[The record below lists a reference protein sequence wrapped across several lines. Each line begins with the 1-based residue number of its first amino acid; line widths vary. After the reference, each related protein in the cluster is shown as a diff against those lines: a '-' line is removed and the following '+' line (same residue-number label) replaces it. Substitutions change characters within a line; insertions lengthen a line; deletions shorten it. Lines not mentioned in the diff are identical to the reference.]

1 MARSRMT
8 TRWVFA
14 LAAIAVLLPVARAGE
29 ASAPRRWLADLPLLQ
44 VLIYGSVAGLA
55 LSVLILLLIW
65 WKEWRRGDVW

>member
-1 MARSRMT
+1 MARFRMT
-8 TRWVFA
+8 TRWA
-14 LAAIAVLLPVARAGE
+14 LTLAALGVLLPVAKAGE
-29 ASAPRRWLADLPLLQ
+29 SSTPPRWLTDLPLLQ

>member
-8 TRWVFA
+8 TRWAFA
-14 LAAIAVLLPVARAGE
+14 IAAIAVLLPVARAGE
-29 ASAPRRWLADLPLLQ
+29 ASASPRWLADLPLLQ

>member
-1 MARSRMT
+1 MARFRMT
-8 TRWVFA
+8 TRWA
-14 LAAIAVLLPVARAGE
+14 LTLAALGVLLSVAKAGE
-29 ASAPRRWLADLPLLQ
+29 ASAPLRWLADLPLLQ

>member
-1 MARSRMT
+1 MARFRMT
-8 TRWVFA
+8 TRWA
-14 LAAIAVLLPVARAGE
+14 LTLAALGVLLPVAKAGE
-29 ASAPRRWLADLPLLQ
+29 ASAPPHWLADLPLLQ

>member
-1 MARSRMT
+1 MARFRMT

-14 LAAIAVLLPVARAGE
+14 LAAMAVLLPVARAGE
-29 ASAPRRWLADLPLLQ
+29 ASAPSRWLADLPLLQ

>member
-8 TRWVFA
+8 TRWAFA
-14 LAAIAVLLPVARAGE
+14 IAAIAVLLPVARAGE
-29 ASAPRRWLADLPLLQ
+29 ASVPPRWLADLPLLQ